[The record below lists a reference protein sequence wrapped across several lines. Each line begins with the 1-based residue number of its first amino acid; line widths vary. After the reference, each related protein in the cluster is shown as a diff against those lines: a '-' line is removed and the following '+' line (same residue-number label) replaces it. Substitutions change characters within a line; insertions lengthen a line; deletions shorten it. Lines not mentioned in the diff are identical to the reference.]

1 MEESDNSIAPLDSFK
16 VQSYLIDHLN
26 VSDGTAPASCVYHYT
41 TADVLANFLADD
53 GDLLCT
59 HCRSLND
66 GGEFLIGAG
75 HFIDY
80 MKERNWNRDLIV
92 QVTKQISGFA
102 QYDLSMPWI
111 FSFSWYN
118 DSLPQW
124 SVYTD
129 KRDGGYAIGFSAD
142 KLIELGAIR
151 SDKAN
156 MDGHY
161 PVTTYYLPCIYVG
174 IDDVFAEFD
183 KFFQGHLDSGDVHSA
198 RINDHLVNEV
208 VSMALMVAAVVK
220 DRSFYM
226 EGESRLVISANFDEV
241 YERIKSI
248 GGRARMPAFVKKDIG
263 PLRDM
268 IRSVIIS
275 PHGKRDSLFVNALNL
290 KRKHNANF
298 EIKFSLSPYRG

>member
-1 MEESDNSIAPLDSFK
+1 MDGPSNSGYHLNSVE

-26 VSDGTAPASCVYHYT
+26 VADGTAPTSCVYHYT
-41 TADVLANFLADD
+41 PADVLEKFLADD

-66 GGEFLIGAG
+66 SEEFLVGAG
-75 HFIDY
+75 LFIDY
-80 MKERNWNRDLIV
+80 MKARAWNQDLIAR
-92 QVTKQISGFA
+92 VTKQINGFA
-102 QYDLSMPWI
+102 HYDLSMPWI

-129 KRDGGYAIGFSAD
+129 KRDGGYAIGFSVD
-142 KLIELGAIR
+142 KLIKLGTIR

-156 MDGHY
+156 MDNHY
-161 PVTTYYLPCIYVG
+161 PVTTYYHPCIYVG

-183 KFFQGHLDSGDVHSA
+183 SFFQGHINSGDVHSA
-198 RINDHLVNEV
+198 RIDDHLVNEV
-208 VSMALMVAAVVK
+208 VGMALMMAAVVK

-226 EGESRLVISANFDEV
+226 EGESRLVISANFDEA
-241 YERIKSI
+241 YKRIKSI
-248 GGRARMPAFVKKDIG
+248 GGRARMPAFVKEDIG
-263 PLRDM
+263 LLRDM

-298 EIKFSLSPYRG
+298 VIKFSPSPYRG

>member
-1 MEESDNSIAPLDSFK
+1 MEESNNNITHFDSFQ
-16 VQSYLIDHLN
+16 VTSYLMDHLN
-26 VSDGTAPASCVYHYT
+26 VADGTAPAKCVYHYT
-41 TADVLANFLADD
+41 TADVLEKFLADD

-66 GGEFLIGAG
+66 GGEFLFGAG

-80 MKERNWNRDLIV
+80 MKARSWNQDLIARL
-92 QVTKQISGFA
+92 TKQISGFA

-118 DSLPQW
+118 DFLPQW

-129 KRDGGYAIGFSAD
+129 KRDGGYAIGFSVD
-142 KLIELGAIR
+142 KLIELGTIR

-156 MDGHY
+156 MDSHY

-183 KFFQGHLDSGDVHSA
+183 KFFQGHIDSGDVHSA
-198 RINDHLVNEV
+198 RIDDHLVNEV
-208 VSMALMVAAVVK
+208 MCRALVVVAAVK

-226 EGESRLVISANFDEV
+226 EGESRLVISANFDEA
-241 YERIKSI
+241 YKRINSI
-248 GGRARMPAFVKKDIG
+248 GGRARMPALVKEDIG

-268 IRSVIIS
+268 IESVIIS

-298 EIKFSLSPYRG
+298 EIKFSPSPYRG